1 MQSNSAA
8 PSQTVQAL
16 MAQAILE
23 TGSLK
28 NGEEFLVSDLFK
40 GYEWKRIPVR
50 DRLLLGS
57 LFLAESKI
65 HISFSAARKNRA
77 NLQVYRKNTI

>member
-1 MQSNSAA
+1 MQTNPAA
-8 PSQTVQAL
+8 SPTVQGL
-16 MAQAILE
+16 MAQATREI
-23 TGSLK
+23 GFLK

-40 GYEWKRIPVR
+40 GYEWKRIPVK

-65 HISFSAARKNRA
+65 HIAFSAVKKNRS